1 MSIHAPR
8 APRALIA
15 EDEPILAAI
24 LAHALLRLW
33 PELDI
38 VATSPNGVDA
48 VQQSMALRPDI
59 LFLDIKMPGKTGLEA
74 AEELA
79 EQWPADT
86 PFPHIVFVTAYDE
99 YALAAFEHAAAD
111 YVLKPVNDA
120 RLGKTV
126 NRLRQRL
133 RDDADDAGRDAHDQA
148 GTRMACGSGAPG
160 NAGTPGTPRT
170 PGNTGTPASTGNAIA
185 GNGNVHHASEDSSQD
200 SNDSIVSNDDTSPP
214 QASASTLASA
224 TQANATLAALATPNA
239 VQAANMPINDAT
251 AANSANAATAANSAH
266 AAQAANDV
274 KLAHL
279 LAQLQSLVPPAPRL
293 QMIRAAV
300 GNSVRMIALADVV
313 YFEALDKYI
322 NVVCRDSEALIRTS
336 LKELLPQLDPE
347 QFWQIH
353 RGTIVNASAIASAVR
368 DEAGKLSLTLH
379 QHGAQL
385 RVSPL
390 YAHLFRQM

>member
-1 MSIHAPR
+1 MTDTLPTAAPV
-8 APRALIA
+8 RALIA
-15 EDEPILAAI
+15 EDEPILAAA
-24 LAHALLRLW
+24 LAHALRRLW
-33 PELDI
+33 PALDI
-38 VATSPNGVDA
+38 VATCANGVEA
-48 VQQSMALRPDI
+48 LQQGLALRPDI

-79 EQWPADT
+79 EQWPDT
-86 PFPHIVFVTAYDE
+86 QPFPQIVFVTAYDE

-111 YVLKPVNDA
+111 YVLKPVNDV

-126 NRLRQRL
+126 ERLQQRL
-133 RDDADDAGRDAHDQA
+133 QA
-148 GTRMACGSGAPG
+148 A
-160 NAGTPGTPRT
+160 
-170 PGNTGTPASTGNAIA
+170 PASA
-185 GNGNVHHASEDSSQD
+185 
-200 SNDSIVSNDDTSPP
+200 P
-214 QASASTLASA
+214 
-224 TQANATLAALATPNA
+224 
-239 VQAANMPINDAT
+239 
-251 AANSANAATAANSAH
+251 
-266 AAQAANDV
+266 AQAQPPIAAPIAKAGQV
-274 KLAHL
+274 QSLAGISVASDDNLVRL
-279 LAQLQSLVPPAPRL
+279 LAQLQAMVPPAPRL

-336 LKELLPQLDPE
+336 LKELLPQLDPQ

-368 DEAGKLSLTLH
+368 DEAGKLTLTLR
-379 QHGAQL
+379 QHPAQL

>member
-1 MSIHAPR
+1 MTNST
-8 APRALIA
+8 PRALIA
-15 EDEPILAAI
+15 EDEPILAAA
-24 LAHALLRLW
+24 LAHALRRLW

-38 VATSPNGVDA
+38 VATCANGVEA
-48 VQQSMALRPDI
+48 LQQGLALQPDI

-79 EQWPADT
+79 EQWPDGV

-126 NRLRQRL
+126 ERLQQRL
-133 RDDADDAGRDAHDQA
+133 RDSAGA
-148 GTRMACGSGAPG
+148 SGA
-160 NAGTPGTPRT
+160 A
-170 PGNTGTPASTGNAIA
+170 TPA
-185 GNGNVHHASEDSSQD
+185 
-200 SNDSIVSNDDTSPP
+200 
-214 QASASTLASA
+214 
-224 TQANATLAALATPNA
+224 
-239 VQAANMPINDAT
+239 
-251 AANSANAATAANSAH
+251 AATAAPV
-266 AAQAANDV
+266 AATVTAAPSDDN
-274 KLAHL
+274 LARL
-279 LAQLQSLVPPAPRL
+279 LAQLQAMVPPAPRL

-322 NVVCRDSEALIRTS
+322 NVVCQDSEALIRTS
-336 LKELLPQLDPE
+336 LKELLPQLDPQ

-353 RGTIVNASAIASAVR
+353 RGTIVNASAIATAVR
-368 DEAGKLSLTLH
+368 DEAGKLSLTLR
-379 QHGAQL
+379 QHPAQL

>member
-1 MSIHAPR
+1 MTNPL
-8 APRALIA
+8 PRALIA
-15 EDEPILAAI
+15 EDEPILAAA
-24 LAHALLRLW
+24 LAHALRRLW

-38 VATSPNGVDA
+38 VATCANGVEA
-48 VQQSMALRPDI
+48 LQQGLSLQPDI

-79 EQWPADT
+79 EQWPDGV

-126 NRLRQRL
+126 ERLRQRL
-133 RDDADDAGRDAHDQA
+133 RDSAGAIA
-148 GTRMACGSGAPG
+148 
-160 NAGTPGTPRT
+160 
-170 PGNTGTPASTGNAIA
+170 TPA
-185 GNGNVHHASEDSSQD
+185 
-200 SNDSIVSNDDTSPP
+200 
-214 QASASTLASA
+214 
-224 TQANATLAALATPNA
+224 
-239 VQAANMPINDAT
+239 
-251 AANSANAATAANSAH
+251 AATAAPV
-266 AAQAANDV
+266 AATVTAPPSDDNLV
-274 KLAHL
+274 RL
-279 LAQLQSLVPPAPRL
+279 LAQLQAMVPPAPRL

-322 NVVCRDSEALIRTS
+322 NVVCQDSEALIRTS
-336 LKELLPQLDPE
+336 LKELLPQLDPQ

-353 RGTIVNASAIASAVR
+353 RGTIVNASAIATAVR
-368 DEAGKLSLTLH
+368 DEAGKLSLTLR
-379 QHGAQL
+379 QHPAQL

>member
-1 MSIHAPR
+1 MTSSP
-8 APRALIA
+8 PRALIA
-15 EDEPILAAI
+15 EDEPILAAA
-24 LAHALLRLW
+24 LAHALRRLW

-38 VATSPNGVDA
+38 VAACANGVEA
-48 VQQSMALRPDI
+48 LQQGLALLPDI

-79 EQWPADT
+79 EQWPDGT
-86 PFPHIVFVTAYDE
+86 PFPSIVFVTAYDE

-126 NRLRQRL
+126 ERLRQRL
-133 RDDADDAGRDAHDQA
+133 CASG
-148 GTRMACGSGAPG
+148 GSGSG
-160 NAGTPGTPRT
+160 
-170 PGNTGTPASTGNAIA
+170 S
-185 GNGNVHHASEDSSQD
+185 
-200 SNDSIVSNDDTSPP
+200 
-214 QASASTLASA
+214 ASA
-224 TQANATLAALATPNA
+224 TPAPAT
-239 VQAANMPINDAT
+239 T
-251 AANSANAATAANSAH
+251 AAPVTVSASDDN
-266 AAQAANDV
+266 
-274 KLAHL
+274 LARL
-279 LAQLQSLVPPAPRL
+279 LAQLQAMTAPAPRL

-322 NVVCRDSEALIRTS
+322 NVVCQDSEALIRTS
-336 LKELLPQLDPE
+336 LKELLPQLDPQ

-353 RGTIVNASAIASAVR
+353 RGTIVNASAIATAVR
-368 DEAGKLSLTLH
+368 DEAGKLSLTLR
-379 QHGAQL
+379 QHPAQL

>member
-1 MSIHAPR
+1 MSHHTAR

-15 EDEPILAAI
+15 EDEPILAAT
-24 LAHALLRLW
+24 LAHALQRLW

-38 VATSPNGVDA
+38 VATCPNGVE
-48 VQQSMALRPDI
+48 ALRQGLALQPDI

-79 EQWPADT
+79 EQWPDGIA
-86 PFPHIVFVTAYDE
+86 FPHIVFVTAYDE

-111 YVLKPVNDA
+111 YVLKPVNDT

-126 NRLRQRL
+126 ERLQQRL
-133 RDDADDAGRDAHDQA
+133 RDSGN
-148 GTRMACGSGAPG
+148 GTTTA
-160 NAGTPGTPRT
+160 
-170 PGNTGTPASTGNAIA
+170 TPAPAPAATTAPMAATETI
-185 GNGNVHHASEDSSQD
+185 
-200 SNDSIVSNDDTSPP
+200 
-214 QASASTLASA
+214 ASASDD
-224 TQANATLAALATPNA
+224 
-239 VQAANMPINDAT
+239 NMAR
-251 AANSANAATAANSAH
+251 
-266 AAQAANDV
+266 
-274 KLAHL
+274 L
-279 LAQLQSLVPPAPRL
+279 LSQLQAMLPPAPRL

-322 NVVCRDSEALIRTS
+322 NVVCQDSEALIRTS
-336 LKELLPQLDPE
+336 LKELLPQLDPQ

-353 RGTIVNASAIASAVR
+353 RGTIVNASAIATAVR
-368 DEAGKLSLTLH
+368 DEAGKLSLTLR
-379 QHGAQL
+379 QHPAQL

>member
-1 MSIHAPR
+1 MSHHTAR

-15 EDEPILAAI
+15 EDEPILAAT
-24 LAHALLRLW
+24 LAHALQRLW

-38 VATSPNGVDA
+38 VATCPNGVE
-48 VQQSMALRPDI
+48 ALRQGLALQPDI

-79 EQWPADT
+79 EQWPDGIA
-86 PFPHIVFVTAYDE
+86 FPHIVFVTAYDE

-111 YVLKPVNDA
+111 YVLKPVNDT

-126 NRLRQRL
+126 ERLQQRL
-133 RDDADDAGRDAHDQA
+133 RDSGN
-148 GTRMACGSGAPG
+148 GTTTA
-160 NAGTPGTPRT
+160 
-170 PGNTGTPASTGNAIA
+170 TPAAAPAATTAPMA
-185 GNGNVHHASEDSSQD
+185 ATE
-200 SNDSIVSNDDTSPP
+200 TT
-214 QASASTLASA
+214 ASASDD
-224 TQANATLAALATPNA
+224 
-239 VQAANMPINDAT
+239 NMAR
-251 AANSANAATAANSAH
+251 
-266 AAQAANDV
+266 
-274 KLAHL
+274 L
-279 LAQLQSLVPPAPRL
+279 LSQLQAMLPPAPRL

-322 NVVCRDSEALIRTS
+322 NVVCQDSEALIRTS
-336 LKELLPQLDPE
+336 LKELLPQLDPQ

-353 RGTIVNASAIASAVR
+353 RGTIVNASAIATAVR
-368 DEAGKLSLTLH
+368 DEAGKLSLTLR
-379 QHGAQL
+379 QHPAQL

>member
-1 MSIHAPR
+1 MNQQVA
-8 APRALIA
+8 RALIA
-15 EDEPILAAI
+15 EDEPILAAA
-24 LAHALLRLW
+24 LTHALQRLW

-38 VATSPNGVDA
+38 VATCPNGVE
-48 VQQSMALRPDI
+48 ALRQGLALQPDI

-79 EQWPADT
+79 EQWPHGT

-111 YVLKPVNDA
+111 YVLKPVNDV

-126 NRLRQRL
+126 KRLRQRL
-133 RDDADDAGRDAHDQA
+133 RDSAG
-148 GTRMACGSGAPG
+148 G
-160 NAGTPGTPRT
+160 NSNNN
-170 PGNTGTPASTGNAIA
+170 GNSNSNSN
-185 GNGNVHHASEDSSQD
+185 GNGNSNSNSNSKGSSGSAAASDYGNGNGNGKGNGN
-200 SNDSIVSNDDTSPP
+200 SNTSASDGDGGNASATTMAAATAMASTPATITATASPAAPLASVAPSDT
-214 QASASTLASA
+214 ASASD
-224 TQANATLAALATPNA
+224 
-239 VQAANMPINDAT
+239 ANMAR
-251 AANSANAATAANSAH
+251 
-266 AAQAANDV
+266 
-274 KLAHL
+274 L
-279 LAQLQSLVPPAPRL
+279 LAQLQAMLPPAPRL
-293 QMIRAAV
+293 HVIRAAV

-336 LKELLPQLDPE
+336 LKELLPQLDPQ

-368 DEAGKLSLTLH
+368 DDAGKLSLTLR
-379 QHGAQL
+379 QHPAQL

>member
-1 MSIHAPR
+1 MTSSP
-8 APRALIA
+8 PRALIA
-15 EDEPILAAI
+15 EDEPILAAA
-24 LAHALLRLW
+24 LAHALRRLW

-38 VATSPNGVDA
+38 VATCANGVEA
-48 VQQSMALRPDI
+48 LQQGLALLPDI

-79 EQWPADT
+79 EQWPDGT
-86 PFPHIVFVTAYDE
+86 PFPSIVFVTAYDE

-126 NRLRQRL
+126 ERLRQRL
-133 RDDADDAGRDAHDQA
+133 CASG
-148 GTRMACGSGAPG
+148 GSGSG
-160 NAGTPGTPRT
+160 
-170 PGNTGTPASTGNAIA
+170 S
-185 GNGNVHHASEDSSQD
+185 
-200 SNDSIVSNDDTSPP
+200 
-214 QASASTLASA
+214 ASA
-224 TQANATLAALATPNA
+224 TPAPATMAAPVTVSASDDNLAR
-239 VQAANMPINDAT
+239 
-251 AANSANAATAANSAH
+251 
-266 AAQAANDV
+266 
-274 KLAHL
+274 L
-279 LAQLQSLVPPAPRL
+279 LAQLQAMTAPAPRL

-322 NVVCRDSEALIRTS
+322 NVVCQDSEALIRTS
-336 LKELLPQLDPE
+336 LKELLPQLDPQ

-353 RGTIVNASAIASAVR
+353 RGTIVNASAIATAVR
-368 DEAGKLSLTLH
+368 DEAGKLSLTLR
-379 QHGAQL
+379 QHPAQL

>member
-1 MSIHAPR
+1 MTSPT
-8 APRALIA
+8 PRALIA
-15 EDEPILAAI
+15 EDEPILAAA
-24 LAHALLRLW
+24 LAHALQRLW

-38 VATSPNGVDA
+38 VATCPNGVE
-48 VQQSMALRPDI
+48 ALRQGLALQPDI

-79 EQWPADT
+79 EQWPDGIA
-86 PFPHIVFVTAYDE
+86 FPHIVFVTAYDE

-126 NRLRQRL
+126 ERLQQRL
-133 RDDADDAGRDAHDQA
+133 RDSGVGKGV
-148 GTRMACGSGAPG
+148 GT
-160 NAGTPGTPRT
+160 
-170 PGNTGTPASTGNAIA
+170 
-185 GNGNVHHASEDSSQD
+185 
-200 SNDSIVSNDDTSPP
+200 
-214 QASASTLASA
+214 A
-224 TQANATLAALATPNA
+224 T
-239 VQAANMPINDAT
+239 AT
-251 AANSANAATAANSAH
+251 AAATTATPAPATTAMAAPAAGTASDDNMAR
-266 AAQAANDV
+266 
-274 KLAHL
+274 L
-279 LAQLQSLVPPAPRL
+279 LAQLQAMLPPAPRL

-322 NVVCRDSEALIRTS
+322 NVVCQDSEALIRTS
-336 LKELLPQLDPE
+336 LKELLPQLDPQ

-353 RGTIVNASAIASAVR
+353 RGTIVNASAIATAVR
-368 DEAGKLSLTLH
+368 DETGKLSLTLR
-379 QHGAQL
+379 QHPAQL

>member
-1 MSIHAPR
+1 MTSPT
-8 APRALIA
+8 PRALIA
-15 EDEPILAAI
+15 EDEPILAAA
-24 LAHALLRLW
+24 LAHALQRLW

-38 VATSPNGVDA
+38 VATCPNGVE
-48 VQQSMALRPDI
+48 ALRQGLALQPDI

-79 EQWPADT
+79 EQWPDGIA
-86 PFPHIVFVTAYDE
+86 FPHIVFVTAYDE

-126 NRLRQRL
+126 ERLQQRL
-133 RDDADDAGRDAHDQA
+133 RDSGVGKGV
-148 GTRMACGSGAPG
+148 GT
-160 NAGTPGTPRT
+160 
-170 PGNTGTPASTGNAIA
+170 
-185 GNGNVHHASEDSSQD
+185 
-200 SNDSIVSNDDTSPP
+200 
-214 QASASTLASA
+214 A
-224 TQANATLAALATPNA
+224 T
-239 VQAANMPINDAT
+239 AT
-251 AANSANAATAANSAH
+251 AAATLTATPAPATTAMAAPAAGTASDDNMAR
-266 AAQAANDV
+266 
-274 KLAHL
+274 L
-279 LAQLQSLVPPAPRL
+279 LAQLQAMLPPAPRL

-322 NVVCRDSEALIRTS
+322 NVVCQDSEALIRTS
-336 LKELLPQLDPE
+336 LKELLPQLDPQ

-353 RGTIVNASAIASAVR
+353 RGTIVNASAIATAVR
-368 DEAGKLSLTLH
+368 DEAGKLSLTLR
-379 QHGAQL
+379 QHPAQL

>member
-1 MSIHAPR
+1 MSHHT
-8 APRALIA
+8 PRALIA
-15 EDEPILAAI
+15 EDEPILAAA
-24 LAHALLRLW
+24 LAHALQRLW

-38 VATSPNGVDA
+38 VATCPNGVE
-48 VQQSMALRPDI
+48 ALRQGLALQPDI

-79 EQWPADT
+79 EQWPDGIA
-86 PFPHIVFVTAYDE
+86 FPHIVFVTAYDE

-126 NRLRQRL
+126 ERLQQRL
-133 RDDADDAGRDAHDQA
+133 RD
-148 GTRMACGSGAPG
+148 SG
-160 NAGTPGTPRT
+160 NATPT
-170 PGNTGTPASTGNAIA
+170 
-185 GNGNVHHASEDSSQD
+185 
-200 SNDSIVSNDDTSPP
+200 
-214 QASASTLASA
+214 
-224 TQANATLAALATPNA
+224 ATP
-239 VQAANMPINDAT
+239 
-251 AANSANAATAANSAH
+251 AATAATTTAPLATTETTASASDD
-266 AAQAANDV
+266 N
-274 KLAHL
+274 LARL
-279 LAQLQSLVPPAPRL
+279 LSQLQAMLPPAPRL

-322 NVVCRDSEALIRTS
+322 NVVCQDSEALIRTS
-336 LKELLPQLDPE
+336 LKELLPQLDPQ

-353 RGTIVNASAIASAVR
+353 RGTIVNASAIATAVR
-368 DEAGKLSLTLH
+368 DEAGKLSLTLR
-379 QHGAQL
+379 QHPAQL

>member
-1 MSIHAPR
+1 MTDTLPTTAPV
-8 APRALIA
+8 RALIA
-15 EDEPILAAI
+15 EDEPILAAA
-24 LAHALLRLW
+24 LAHALRRLW
-33 PELDI
+33 PALDI
-38 VATSPNGVDA
+38 VATCANGVEA
-48 VQQSMALRPDI
+48 LQQGLALRPDI

-79 EQWPADT
+79 EQWPDAQ
-86 PFPHIVFVTAYDE
+86 PFPQIVFVTAYDE

-126 NRLRQRL
+126 ERLQQRL
-133 RDDADDAGRDAHDQA
+133 QAAPAPASAPAQAQPPIAAPIAKAGQVQSLAGR
-148 GTRMACGSGAPG
+148 SV
-160 NAGTPGTPRT
+160 
-170 PGNTGTPASTGNAIA
+170 AS
-185 GNGNVHHASEDSSQD
+185 
-200 SNDSIVSNDDTSPP
+200 DDN
-214 QASASTLASA
+214 L
-224 TQANATLAALATPNA
+224 
-239 VQAANMPINDAT
+239 VR
-251 AANSANAATAANSAH
+251 
-266 AAQAANDV
+266 
-274 KLAHL
+274 L
-279 LAQLQSLVPPAPRL
+279 LAQLQAMVPPAPRL

-336 LKELLPQLDPE
+336 LKELLPQLDPQ

-368 DEAGKLSLTLH
+368 DEAGKLTLTLR
-379 QHGAQL
+379 QHPAQL